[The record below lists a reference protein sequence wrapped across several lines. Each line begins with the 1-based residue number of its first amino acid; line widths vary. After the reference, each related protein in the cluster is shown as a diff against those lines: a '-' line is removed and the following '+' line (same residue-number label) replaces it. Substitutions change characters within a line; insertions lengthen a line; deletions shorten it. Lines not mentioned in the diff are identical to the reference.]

1 MNPETAPRALI
12 AEDEPLLA
20 QSLRQ
25 MLNQQWPQLQIQ
37 AMVTDGLS
45 AAQQA
50 LALLPDVLFLDI
62 RMPGQSGLEAAA
74 EVVDNWPDN
83 RPLPAIVF
91 VTAYDQYALAAF
103 EASAMD
109 YVLKPVQAARLAQSV
124 QRLQL
129 WWQQRQQSNT
139 QTQSAPADASQQA
152 QQEQQA
158 QLAQLLQLQTQMLGS
173 SAVPPLQ
180 IIQASMGNQIH
191 MVRVQDIVYLE
202 AADKYLRV
210 LTAGQEYLIRT
221 PLKDLLPQLDS
232 NQFWQVHRGTVV
244 RADAIAS
251 VQRDEAARL
260 WLQLR
265 NRPEKL
271 AVSRLYATRFKA
283 M

>member
-1 MNPETAPRALI
+1 MNPETNPRALI
-12 AEDEPLLA
+12 AEDEALLA

-25 MLNQQWPQLQIQ
+25 MLGLQWPQLQIQ

-191 MVRVQDIVYLE
+191 MVRVQDIVYIE

-221 PLKDLLPQLDS
+221 PLKDLLPQLDAQ
-232 NQFWQVHRGTVV
+232 QFWQVHRGTVV

-265 NRPEKL
+265 SRPEKL

>member
-25 MLNQQWPQLQIQ
+25 MLGQQWPQLQIQ

-45 AAQQA
+45 ATQQA
-50 LALLPDVLFLDI
+50 LALQPDLLFLDI

-74 EVVDNWPDN
+74 EIADNWPDET
-83 RPLPAIVF
+83 PLPAIVF

-103 EASAMD
+103 EASAVD
-109 YVLKPVQAARLAQSV
+109 YVLKPVQAARLAQTV
-124 QRLQL
+124 QRLKL
-129 WWQQRQQSNT
+129 WWQQRQQT
-139 QTQSAPADASQQA
+139 QVQTQSAPETA
-152 QQEQQA
+152 QLE
-158 QLAQLLQLQTQMLGS
+158 QLAQLLRLQTQMQPA
-173 SAVPPLQ
+173 SAAPLQ
-180 IIQASMGNQIH
+180 IIQASVGNLIH
-191 MVRVQDIVYLE
+191 MVRVQDIIYLE

-210 LTAGQEYLIRT
+210 LTAGQEYLLRT
-221 PLKDLLPQLDS
+221 PLKDLLPQLDG

-251 VQRDEAARL
+251 VQRDEAGRP

-265 NRPEKL
+265 DRPEKL

>member
-1 MNPETAPRALI
+1 MNPETDPRALI
-12 AEDEPLLA
+12 AEDEALLA

-25 MLNQQWPQLQIQ
+25 MLGQQWPQLQIQ

-50 LALLPDVLFLDI
+50 LALQPDVLFLDI

-158 QLAQLLQLQTQMLGS
+158 QLAQLLQLQTQMLGG

-221 PLKDLLPQLDS
+221 PLKDLLPQLDAQ
-232 NQFWQVHRGTVV
+232 QFWQVHRGTVV

-265 NRPEKL
+265 NRSEKL

>member
-1 MNPETAPRALI
+1 MNPETDPRALI

-25 MLNQQWPQLQIQ
+25 MLGQQWPQLQIQ

-139 QTQSAPADASQQA
+139 QTQSALADASQQA

-158 QLAQLLQLQTQMLGS
+158 QLAQLLQLQTQMLGG

>member
-1 MNPETAPRALI
+1 MNPVTDPRALI

-25 MLNQQWPQLQIQ
+25 MLGQQWPQLQIQ

-109 YVLKPVQAARLAQSV
+109 YVLKPVQATRLAQSV

-158 QLAQLLQLQTQMLGS
+158 QLAQLLQLQTQMLGG

>member
-1 MNPETAPRALI
+1 MNPAKPRALI

-20 QSLRQ
+20 QAL
-25 MLNQQWPQLQIQ
+25 QQLLGRLWPQLQLQ
-37 AMVTDGLS
+37 AVVADGIS

-50 LALLPDVLFLDI
+50 LELLPDVLFLDI

-74 EVVDNWPDN
+74 EIADAWPDD

-109 YVLKPVQAARLAQSV
+109 YVLKPVQAARLAQTV
-124 QRLQL
+124 QRLQQQ
-129 WWQQRQQSNT
+129 WQQRQQT
-139 QTQSAPADASQQA
+139 QAAGGPP
-152 QQEQQA
+152 QA
-158 QLAQLLQLQTQMLGS
+158 QLEQLLRLQQQLQA
-173 SAVPPLQ
+173 SASAPLQ
-180 IIQASMGNQIH
+180 IVQASMGNQIH

-210 LTAGQEYLIRT
+210 LTARQEYLLRT
-221 PLKDLLPQLDS
+221 PLRELLPQLDAQ
-232 NQFWQVHRGTVV
+232 QFWQIHRGTVV
-244 RADAIAS
+244 RVDAIAS

-260 WLQLR
+260 WLALR
-265 NRPEKL
+265 SRPEKL

>member
-1 MNPETAPRALI
+1 MNPVTDPRALI
-12 AEDEPLLA
+12 AEDEALLA

-25 MLNQQWPQLQIQ
+25 MLGLQWPQLQIQ

-109 YVLKPVQAARLAQSV
+109 YVLKPVQAARLAQSM

-158 QLAQLLQLQTQMLGS
+158 QLAQLLQLQTQMLGG

-221 PLKDLLPQLDS
+221 PLKDLLPQLDAQ
-232 NQFWQVHRGTVV
+232 QFWQVHRGTVV

>member
-1 MNPETAPRALI
+1 MSPETAPRALI

-20 QSLRQ
+20 QSLLQ
-25 MLNQQWPQLQIQ
+25 MLSQLWPQLQIQ

-50 LALLPDVLFLDI
+50 LTLQPDLLFLDI
-62 RMPGQSGLEAAA
+62 RMPGQSGLEAATEIA
-74 EVVDNWPDN
+74 DNWPDET
-83 RPLPAIVF
+83 PLPAIVF

-103 EASAMD
+103 EASAVD
-109 YVLKPVQAARLAQSV
+109 YVLKPVQAARLSLTV

-129 WWQQRQQSNT
+129 WWQQRQQT
-139 QTQSAPADASQQA
+139 PSAP
-152 QQEQQA
+152 ETA
-158 QLAQLLQLQTQMLGS
+158 QLEQLTQLLKLQTQMQPVI
-173 SAVPPLQ
+173 AAPLQ
-180 IIQASMGNQIH
+180 IIQASVGNQIH

-210 LTAGQEYLIRT
+210 LTAGQEYLLRT
-221 PLKDLLPQLDS
+221 PLKDLLPQLDAQ
-232 NQFWQVHRGTVV
+232 QFWQVHRGTVV
-244 RADAIAS
+244 RADAVAS
-251 VQRDEAARL
+251 VQRDEAGRL

>member
-25 MLNQQWPQLQIQ
+25 MLGQQWPQLQIQ

-50 LALLPDVLFLDI
+50 LALQPDLLFLDI

-74 EVVDNWPDN
+74 EIADNWPDKT
-83 RPLPAIVF
+83 PLPAIVF

-103 EASAMD
+103 EASAVD
-109 YVLKPVQAARLAQSV
+109 YVLKPVQAARLAHTV

-129 WWQQRQQSNT
+129 WWQQRQQT
-139 QTQSAPADASQQA
+139 QVQTQSAPETA
-152 QQEQQA
+152 QLE
-158 QLAQLLQLQTQMLGS
+158 QLAQLLRLQTQMQPS
-173 SAVPPLQ
+173 TAAPLQ
-180 IIQASMGNQIH
+180 IIQASVGNQIH

-210 LTAGQEYLIRT
+210 LTAGQEYLLRT
-221 PLKDLLPQLDS
+221 PLKDLLPQLDG

-251 VQRDEAARL
+251 VQRDEAGRL

-265 NRPEKL
+265 DRPEKL
-271 AVSRLYATRFKA
+271 TVSRLYATRFKA